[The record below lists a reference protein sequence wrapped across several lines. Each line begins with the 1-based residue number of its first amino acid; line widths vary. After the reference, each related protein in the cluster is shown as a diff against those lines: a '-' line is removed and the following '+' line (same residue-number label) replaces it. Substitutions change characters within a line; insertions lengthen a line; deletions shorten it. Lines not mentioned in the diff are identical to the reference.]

1 MAADTAVEE
10 AWRLALFP
18 TASSARRYRLACF
31 AQLVGMGVML
41 IALALALADL
51 PLTGAVFGLG
61 FFMLWFSFVYL
72 GVFAGRVRRRWQEA
86 YMAMAEPP
94 PYRLGRDTS
103 GGIYTRLQFGRE
115 LANARLALRAG
126 HVRYPVV

>member
-31 AQLVGMGVML
+31 AQLVGIGVML
-41 IALALALADL
+41 IALALGLAEL
-51 PLTGAVFGLG
+51 PLTAAVFGIG

-72 GVFAGRVRRRWQEA
+72 GVFAGRVSRRWQEA

-94 PYRLGRDTS
+94 LVQGSGAVPRLPPGMIDVGPARS
-103 GGIYTRLQFGRE
+103 G
-115 LANARLALRAG
+115 
-126 HVRYPVV
+126 